1 MLVFLR
7 IAELAIGT
15 SPAKRNDEL
24 ERIKSFRPGVA
35 AINLVV
41 RLPYG
46 ARQTD
51 EATSYKAFRTELL
64 RDMDLRCHHFEFC
77 PEVTAK
83 ACRLGLNILE
93 VPISYDPRTVRQG
106 KKIRWRDGVEVLTTL
121 WRLRK
126 WTPPGAATAAARAR
140 AILV

>member
-51 EATSYKAFRTELL
+51 EATSYKAFERSSCE
-64 RDMDLRCHHFEFC
+64 
-77 PEVTAK
+77 
-83 ACRLGLNILE
+83 I
-93 VPISYDPRTVRQG
+93 
-106 KKIRWRDGVEVLTTL
+106 
-121 WRLRK
+121 
-126 WTPPGAATAAARAR
+126 WTFV
-140 AILV
+140 AITSSSAQR

>member
-46 ARQTD
+46 ASPDGRSDLLQGLSKRSSCEIWTFV
-51 EATSYKAFRTELL
+51 AITSSSAQR
-64 RDMDLRCHHFEFC
+64 
-77 PEVTAK
+77 
-83 ACRLGLNILE
+83 
-93 VPISYDPRTVRQG
+93 
-106 KKIRWRDGVEVLTTL
+106 
-121 WRLRK
+121 
-126 WTPPGAATAAARAR
+126 
-140 AILV
+140 